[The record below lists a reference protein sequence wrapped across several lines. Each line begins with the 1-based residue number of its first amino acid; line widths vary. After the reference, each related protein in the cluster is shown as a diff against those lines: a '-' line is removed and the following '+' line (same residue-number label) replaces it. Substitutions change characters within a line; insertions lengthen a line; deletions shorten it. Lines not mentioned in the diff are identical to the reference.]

1 MEKSLKK
8 DIIINRLPVVVYFI
22 LIFATLMVII
32 SAVAPVSNHEP
43 KATDTYSDFST
54 GWLNSEESEAS
65 LDHLSGTTVIH
76 RTIAA
81 ADCNKTLFFFAKTS
95 NIKVFI
101 DGVCQYRNKHF
112 CSQFFGKTPGALF
125 VNVLIPE
132 ESDGKLLEIEIEN
145 PYKDDD
151 SAKLDEMYIG
161 DISDIIQ
168 FEQQK
173 RFNSFCIS
181 FIIIALGVAMLLLFI
196 PLTRQK
202 VVGIEF
208 LSLGATAF
216 VAGLFLTTDGRYLQ
230 LVFGDAHIYHV
241 IAEVAMR
248 LAILP
253 FLLFLSQ
260 MYDSYSKRISAILC
274 IIGEIVFAGS
284 FICEITGIMD
294 YHETLFASHVV
305 FAVSMLFILI
315 STIKGIVKTPKEDIY
330 HNIGCIVVSLM
341 ALTDIIVLWRGTG
354 RETSYFIRLGILIFF
369 FMEIVQ
375 IMKKFLAS
383 YQLNIKNELLSRL
396 AYHDGLTDLLNRTSY
411 MEKVKELEADENS
424 YMLFAIYDVN
434 NLKKVNDTMGHQ
446 KGDEMI
452 KRVADV
458 MSASLGKY
466 GQCYRIGGDEFIFI
480 STKPD
485 IETIF
490 MNASKTMMENLG
502 CITDRNN
509 IVPITAAMG
518 YAVKNENSTKD
529 INEIIREAD
538 SRMYEKKRS
547 MKHRKA

>member
-1 MEKSLKK
+1 MGYA
-8 DIIINRLPVVVYFI
+8 N
-22 LIFATLMVII
+22 TGTII
-32 SAVAPVSNHEP
+32 SVHSFW
-43 KATDTYSDFST
+43 KDT
-54 GWLNSEESEAS
+54 
-65 LDHLSGTTVIH
+65 
-76 RTIAA
+76 
-81 ADCNKTLFFFAKTS
+81 
-95 NIKVFI
+95 
-101 DGVCQYRNKHF
+101 
-112 CSQFFGKTPGALF
+112 GALF
-125 VNVLIPE
+125 VNVLIPA

-168 FEQQK
+168 FQQQK

-181 FIIIALGVAMLLLFI
+181 FIIMVLGVVMLLLFI

-202 VVGIEF
+202 IVGIEF
-208 LSLGATAF
+208 LNLGVTAF
-216 VAGLFLTTDGRYLQ
+216 VSGLYLTTDGRYLQ

-241 IAEVAMR
+241 IAETALR
-248 LAILP
+248 LSILP
-253 FLLFLSQ
+253 FLIFLSQ

-274 IIGEIVFAGS
+274 VIGEIVFAGC
-284 FICEITGIMD
+284 FIGEITEIMD
-294 YHETLFASHVV
+294 YHETLFLVHVV
-305 FAVSMLFILI
+305 FAISMLFILV
-315 STIKGIVKTPKEDIY
+315 STIKGIVKAPKENIC
-330 HNIGCIVVSLM
+330 HNIGCIVLSFM
-341 ALTDIIVLWRGTG
+341 AMTDIIILWRGTG

-375 IMKKFLAS
+375 IIKKFLAS
-383 YQLNIKNELLSRL
+383 YQRNIKNELLSRL

-411 MEKVKELEADENS
+411 MEKVKELEDDENP
-424 YMLFAIYDVN
+424 YMLIAIYDVN

-466 GQCYRIGGDEFIFI
+466 GQCYRVGGDEFVFI

-485 IETIF
+485 IETVF
-490 MNASKTMMENLG
+490 MNASKKMMDNLG
-502 CITDRNN
+502 CITDGNN

-518 YAVKNENSTKD
+518 YAVKNDNSTKD

>member
-1 MEKSLKK
+1 ML
-8 DIIINRLPVVVYFI
+8 
-22 LIFATLMVII
+22 
-32 SAVAPVSNHEP
+32 
-43 KATDTYSDFST
+43 
-54 GWLNSEESEAS
+54 
-65 LDHLSGTTVIH
+65 
-76 RTIAA
+76 
-81 ADCNKTLFFFAKTS
+81 
-95 NIKVFI
+95 I
-101 DGVCQYRNKHF
+101 DGVCRYWNKYF
-112 CSQFFGKTPGALF
+112 SSQLFGKTPGALF
-125 VNVLIPE
+125 VNVRIPE
-132 ESDGKLLEIEIEN
+132 GTDGKLLTIEIEN

-173 RFNSFCIS
+173 RFNPFCIS
-181 FIIIALGVAMLLLFI
+181 LIIMAIGVVMLLLFI
-196 PLTRQK
+196 PLTQQRI
-202 VVGIEF
+202 VGIEF
-208 LSLGATAF
+208 LNLGATAF
-216 VAGLFLTTDGRYLQ
+216 VAGVYLTTDGRYLQ
-230 LVFGDAHIYHV
+230 LVFGDAHIYHM

-248 LAILP
+248 LVIP
-253 FLLFLSQ
+253 TFLLFLSQ

-294 YHETLFASHVV
+294 YHETLFLSHVV
-305 FAVSMLFILI
+305 FAISMLFILA
-315 STIKGIVKTPKEDIY
+315 STIKGLVKTPKENIY

-354 RETSYFIRLGILIFF
+354 HETSYFVRLGILIFF
-369 FMEIVQ
+369 FLEIVQ

-383 YQLNIKNELLSRL
+383 YQRNIKNELLSRL

-466 GQCYRIGGDEFIFI
+466 GQCYRIGGDEFVFI

-485 IETIF
+485 IEAVFI
-490 MNASKTMMENLG
+490 NASKTMLENLG
-502 CITDRNN
+502 CITDGND

-518 YAVKNENSTKD
+518 YAVQNENSTKD
-529 INEIIREAD
+529 VNEIIREAD
-538 SRMYEKKRS
+538 SRMYEKKRT

>member
-1 MEKSLKK
+1 M
-8 DIIINRLPVVVYFI
+8 
-22 LIFATLMVII
+22 
-32 SAVAPVSNHEP
+32 
-43 KATDTYSDFST
+43 
-54 GWLNSEESEAS
+54 
-65 LDHLSGTTVIH
+65 
-76 RTIAA
+76 
-81 ADCNKTLFFFAKTS
+81 
-95 NIKVFI
+95 FI

-125 VNVLIPE
+125 VNVLIPA

-168 FEQQK
+168 FQQQK
-173 RFNSFCIS
+173 RFNPFCIS
-181 FIIIALGVAMLLLFI
+181 FIIMVLGVVMLLLFI

-202 VVGIEF
+202 IVGIEF
-208 LSLGATAF
+208 LNLGFTAF
-216 VAGLFLTTDGRYLQ
+216 VAGLFLTTDVRYLQ

-241 IAEVAMR
+241 IAETAMR
-248 LAILP
+248 LAIPP
-253 FLLFLSQ
+253 FLIFLSQ

-274 IIGEIVFAGS
+274 VIGEIAFAVC
-284 FICEITGIMD
+284 FIDEITGIMD
-294 YHETLFASHVV
+294 YHETLFLAHVV
-305 FAVSMLFILI
+305 FAISMLFILV
-315 STIKGIVKTPKEDIY
+315 STIKGIVKAPKENIY
-330 HNIGCIVVSLM
+330 HNIGSIVLSFM

-383 YQLNIKNELLSRL
+383 YQRNIKNELLSRL

-411 MEKVKELEADENS
+411 MEKVKELEDDENP
-424 YMLFAIYDVN
+424 YMLIAVYDVN

-466 GQCYRIGGDEFIFI
+466 GQCYRIGGDEFVFI

-485 IETIF
+485 IETVF
-490 MNASKTMMENLG
+490 MNASKKMMDNLG
-502 CITDRNN
+502 CITDGNN

-518 YAVKNENSTKD
+518 YAVQNDNSTKD

-547 MKHRKA
+547 MEHRKA